1 VSRVASCRVRLK
13 GLSVDTSSPVCVAVI
28 GCGAWGPNHARV
40 FDTLPDSRL
49 VAAADV
55 DRGQLERMGVVHPDL
70 RLETDYLTLVRDN
83 RIEAV
88 VVATPTGTHYAIVKA
103 ALEAGKHVLCEKPL
117 CESEQQGKELG
128 ELAGRTRTVL
138 MVGHTFLFNPGLNKI
153 KELVVSGEIG
163 QFRYLSSVRTN
174 LGPVRRDVNAAYDL
188 AAHDIAIFNWL
199 LETEPEMVS
208 AIGASFLQ
216 PGIEDVVLISMKYP
230 NNVLASV
237 HASWLDPKK
246 VRQITV
252 VGSLRMAT
260 WNDLEL
266 STPVAIYEKGFDVQT
281 STSDYGEFLRLAMW
295 DGDVRLP
302 KVQLEE
308 PLKVQARSFLSAV
321 RGRTPLD
328 RSGPE
333 FSVGVVRVLEAVGKS
348 LEMNGQPITIPTRRL
363 FKQGA

>member
-1 VSRVASCRVRLK
+1 MN
-13 GLSVDTSSPVCVAVI
+13 TSSPVSVAVI
-28 GCGAWGPNHARV
+28 GCGAWGPNQARV
-40 FDTLPDSRL
+40 FSTPPDSRL
-49 VAAADV
+49 VAAV
-55 DRGQLERMGVVHPDL
+55 DIDRSQLERIGVVHPDL
-70 RLETDYLTLVRDN
+70 RLETDYLTLIRDDS
-83 RIEAV
+83 IEAV
-88 VVATPTGTHYAIVKA
+88 VVATPIRTHYGIVKA

-117 CESEQQGKELG
+117 CEFEQEGKELA
-128 ELAGRTRTVL
+128 ELARRTKTVL

-199 LETEPEMVS
+199 LENEPEMVS
-208 AIGASFLQ
+208 AIGACFLQ
-216 PGIEDVVLISMKYP
+216 RGIEDVVLISMRYP
-230 NNVLASV
+230 NNVLVSV

-266 STPVAIYEKGFDVQT
+266 STPVAIYEKGVDVQT
-281 STSDYGEFLRLAMW
+281 GSSDYGEFLRLAMW

-333 FSVGVVRVLEAVGKS
+333 FSVGVVRVLEAVSKS
-348 LEMNGQPITIPTRRL
+348 LEMNGQPVSL
-363 FKQGA
+363 SHAVGLQV